1 VHMAQMWTP
10 VLKNVLPRTMRH
22 RTGHHGWVID
32 LHCHLVSGIDDGPAT
47 GAEAVAL
54 GEALVAAGVTRVV
67 ATPHVGPNY
76 PNDAER
82 IHAAWLELV
91 GALARARVPLEVL
104 TGAELDLLHAQGLD
118 DEELGRLA
126 LGPDGPLLVEC
137 PFSAVMP
144 QFEQLVARLH
154 DMGHRVLLAHPERSP
169 VFLREPEL
177 LRRLVAG
184 GAMASLTGS
193 SFAGRFGRT
202 AQRYAAW
209 AVDEGLAHDV
219 SSDAHDTV
227 RRPPVLAE
235 ALEQAGYGWTA
246 GWLTRDAP
254 AAILAGAELPPRPV
268 APASGSW
275 ARLRR
280 TLGGRTA

>member
-1 VHMAQMWTP
+1 MG
-10 VLKNVLPRTMRH
+10 R
-22 RTGHHGWVID
+22 VID
-32 LHCHLVSGIDDGPAT
+32 LHCHLLAGIDDGPAT
-47 GAEAVAL
+47 SAEAVAL

-67 ATPHVGPNY
+67 TTPHVGPNY

-82 IHAAWLELV
+82 IHVAWLELV
-91 GALARARVPLEVL
+91 AALGRAHVPLEVL
-104 TGAELDLLHAQGLD
+104 KGAELDLLYTQGLD
-118 DEELGRLA
+118 AEELGRLA

-144 QFEQLVARLH
+144 QFEQLVAGLH
-154 DMGHRVLLAHPERSP
+154 AMGHRVLLAHPERSP

-177 LRRLVAG
+177 LRRLVAA

-202 AQRYAAW
+202 AQRYATW
-209 AVDEGLAHDV
+209 AVDEELAHDV

-227 RRPPVLAE
+227 KRPPVLAE

-246 GWLTRDAP
+246 AWLTREAP
-254 AAILAGAELPPRPV
+254 AAILAGTELPPRPT
-268 APASGSW
+268 APAAGGW

-280 TLGGRTA
+280 ARGGRAD